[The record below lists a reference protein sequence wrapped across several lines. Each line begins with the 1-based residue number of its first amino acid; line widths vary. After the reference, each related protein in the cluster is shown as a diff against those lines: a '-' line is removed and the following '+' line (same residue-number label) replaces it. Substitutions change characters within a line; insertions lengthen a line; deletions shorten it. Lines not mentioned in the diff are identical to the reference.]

1 MEEKIANIMD
11 KLDVSRDE
19 AIEIIDF
26 DTKVDKGIIKDDLT
40 AEQKKV
46 VKKYTNVA
54 RGVNAY
60 GKEQS
65 RTIKTDEP
73 KRYIIELIKST
84 FENDNT
90 ISDVEIINI
99 QKTIMF
105 KIGADTYEIDLKR
118 KRK

>member
-1 MEEKIANIMD
+1 MEEKIANIME

-19 AIEIIDF
+19 ALEIIEYDN
-26 DTKVDKGIIKDDLT
+26 KVDKGVIKDDLT

-46 VKKYTNVA
+46 IKKYTNVA

-60 GKEQS
+60 GKEQT

-73 KRYIIELIKST
+73 KRYIIELISSALN
-84 FENDNT
+84 NDEM
-90 ISDVEIINI
+90 ISDVQITNA
-99 QKTIMF
+99 QKTILF
-105 KIGADTYEIDLKR
+105 KNGADTYEIDLKR